1 VFVRLDHSAGFI
13 VNANHGVPIRLAK
26 LARFFQNS
34 AHYENDNSP
43 IKKSNDRLPLRHAF
57 ILIPFVLACFAI
69 SPTARA
75 VTPAPDGGY
84 PNANTAEDDNALFSL
99 DTSQGIDNT
108 AMGFDTLYSNTTGL
122 YNTATGFEALDS
134 NTTGNY
140 NTASGQGAL
149 SANTTGRNNT
159 ANGQNAMLNNTTG
172 SFNIALGD
180 NAGFSLTTG
189 DHNIDIGNKG
199 VTGEAKTIR
208 IGSVGTQTATFI
220 AGICGVTVAGGVGVI
235 IDTNGHLGT
244 VVSSERFK
252 DQVKPM
258 NDASEASCRSNQSPS
273 AISTS
278 LTQMASHNSAL
289 SLNKWKR

>member
-1 VFVRLDHSAGFI
+1 MNRFACATRVHSHSVRA
-13 VNANHGVPIRLAK
+13 RLLCAF
-26 LARFFQNS
+26 A
-34 AHYENDNSP
+34 
-43 IKKSNDRLPLRHAF
+43 DRSSRYPGTGR
-57 ILIPFVLACFAI
+57 
-69 SPTARA
+69 R
-75 VTPAPDGGY
+75 Y

-99 DTSQGIDNT
+99 DTSQGTD
-108 AMGFDTLYSNTTGL
+108 
-122 YNTATGFEALDS
+122 NTATGFEALDS

-189 DHNIDIGNKG
+189 NHNIDIGNKG

-208 IGSVGTQTATFI
+208 IGRVGTQTATFI
-220 AGICGVTVAGGVGVI
+220 AGISGVTVAGGVGVI

>member
-1 VFVRLDHSAGFI
+1 M
-13 VNANHGVPIRLAK
+13 N
-26 LARFFQNS
+26 
-34 AHYENDNSP
+34 
-43 IKKSNDRLPLRHAF
+43 RLPLRHAF

-99 DTSQGIDNT
+99 DTSQGTD
-108 AMGFDTLYSNTTGL
+108 
-122 YNTATGFEALDS
+122 NTATGFEALDS

-208 IGSVGTQTATFI
+208 IGRVGTQTATFI
-220 AGICGVTVAGGVGVI
+220 AGISGVTVAGGVGVI